1 MMGGV
6 SLEIIGVFCILLVV
20 VAFLYASVGHGGASG
35 YIALMSIFSF
45 PIAFIKPTA
54 LLLNIC
60 ISGIAFWFFRKHKH
74 FKWNLFYP
82 FALTSIPASFLGGY
96 LNVDPTLYKQV
107 LGVVLFIATLRMLGF
122 LGREKETK
130 RKLNI
135 SSALLLGCGIGFFS
149 GMIGIGGG
157 IILSPVLVLL
167 GWANLKEA
175 AAVSALFIFVNS
187 ASGLLGYASHYPL
200 TTEYLQFIPVAL
212 IGGSI
217 GSYYGSKRWNNKK
230 LEYFLAFI
238 LTTAGIKLILF

>member
-1 MMGGV
+1 MMGGI

-96 LNVDPTLYKQV
+96 LNVDPSLYKQV

-130 RKLNI
+130 RKLNT

-200 TTEYLQFIPVAL
+200 TTEYLLFIPVAL
-212 IGGSI
+212 IGGSL
-217 GSYYGSKRWNNKK
+217 GALYGSGKFPDHVLKYTLSFVLIIACVK
-230 LEYFLAFI
+230 LMVL
-238 LTTAGIKLILF
+238 